1 MHGLPIGLNRYWGAC
16 ALQPQLRL
24 PCQPEQETS
33 SGVDPKVLTIRSRAR
48 APAEKHAE
56 RALGSS

>member
-1 MHGLPIGLNRYWGAC
+1 MGCPSGSIDTGARAPC
-16 ALQPQLRL
+16 SPSSVS